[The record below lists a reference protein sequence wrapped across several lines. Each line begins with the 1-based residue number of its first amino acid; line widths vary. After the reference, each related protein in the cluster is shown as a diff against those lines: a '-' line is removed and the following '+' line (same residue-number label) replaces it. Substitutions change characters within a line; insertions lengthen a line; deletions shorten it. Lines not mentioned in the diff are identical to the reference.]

1 MQGDYY
7 RYLAEFSTFDK
18 KKQTSNESLNAYKTA
33 TQIAEIE
40 LSTTHPIRLGLALN
54 FSVFYYEIMNS
65 PETACK
71 LAKKA
76 FDDAVADIDTLTDE
90 SYKDSTF
97 ILQLLRD
104 NLTLWNSDLQGKE
117 QEEENEEENN
127 ADDDN
132 NND

>member
-1 MQGDYY
+1 LQIQI
-7 RYLAEFSTFDK
+7 K
-18 KKQTSNESLNAYKTA
+18 KKNVANDSLNAYKTA
-33 TQIAEIE
+33 TQIAETE

-104 NLTLWNSDLQGKE
+104 NLTLWNSDMQGKE
-117 QEEENEEENN
+117 NEE
-127 ADDDN
+127 DN
-132 NND
+132 NEDEGNAQDDEDKND

>member
-1 MQGDYY
+1 
-7 RYLAEFSTFDK
+7 
-18 KKQTSNESLNAYKTA
+18 
-33 TQIAEIE
+33 
-40 LSTTHPIRLGLALN
+40 
-54 FSVFYYEIMNS
+54 MNS

-104 NLTLWNSDLQGKE
+104 NLTLWNSDMQGKD
-117 QEEENEEENN
+117 QEEDNEEDGNQ
-127 ADDDN
+127 ADDDEN
-132 NND
+132 N